1 MTYEFKPRWFD
12 RDVEEFNETVERF
25 LDTEMVPNDEQARI
39 DGHVGHDIWRKAG
52 ALGLLC
58 TDIPTE
64 YGGAG
69 ADYRYE
75 AVLHEA
81 MGRKGLTGMSPS
93 VHSIIAH
100 YFLNHGTEDQKS
112 KYLPRLANGSLVGAI
127 AMTEPNA
134 GSDLKGI
141 KTKASFDGEHYVLNG
156 SKTFITNGYLA
167 ELILVFSK
175 VDSESTKE
183 QFSIFILE
191 TSNQPGFSVGRRLK
205 KIGLKAQDTSELFF
219 DNVRLTPDKVL
230 GGEIGKGLHQLM
242 ADLPYERLIIANMAM
257 GAIEGAYRETV
268 DYVSQRKAFG
278 QAISSMQHTRFVLA
292 DIVATL
298 KVARSFVDDCVEQ
311 LIRHELD
318 TETASAAKLWLA
330 QQQNRIVDECVQLH
344 GGYGFMEEYQ
354 IGRMYSDA
362 RVQRIYGGTDEIMKE
377 IISRKIF

>member
-1 MTYEFKPRWFD
+1 
-12 RDVEEFNETVERF
+12 
-25 LDTEMVPNDEQARI
+25 
-39 DGHVGHDIWRKAG
+39 
-52 ALGLLC
+52 
-58 TDIPTE
+58 
-64 YGGAG
+64 
-69 ADYRYE
+69 
-75 AVLHEA
+75 
-81 MGRKGLTGMSPS
+81 
-93 VHSIIAH
+93 
-100 YFLNHGTEDQKS
+100 
-112 KYLPRLANGSLVGAI
+112 
-127 AMTEPNA
+127 
-134 GSDLKGI
+134 
-141 KTKASFDGEHYVLNG
+141 
-156 SKTFITNGYLA
+156 
-167 ELILVFSK
+167 
-175 VDSESTKE
+175 
-183 QFSIFILE
+183 
-191 TSNQPGFSVGRRLK
+191 
-205 KIGLKAQDTSELFF
+205 
-219 DNVRLTPDKVL
+219 
-230 GGEIGKGLHQLM
+230 M
-242 ADLPYERLIIANMAM
+242 ADLPYERLIIENMAM